1 MSRIFKLFVTF
12 LMVLFFNLFSW
23 SNTTKDFDF
32 PEETTL
38 SELSNYTKDGKY
50 GMAYA
55 FNETEN
61 KENEF
66 IFVWNQNTENLKCI
80 IVRKTRKN

>member
-32 PEETTL
+32 PESIPDVKHRYYPLLSSYL
-38 SELSNYTKDGKY
+38 SEKR
-50 GMAYA
+50 M
-55 FNETEN
+55 
-61 KENEF
+61 
-66 IFVWNQNTENLKCI
+66 INTEDKTITGFFGFLL
-80 IVRKTRKN
+80 RKLFT